1 MNPNK
6 ITTRRLLS
14 VFFLVFVLVFGA
26 VQTAKAQ
33 GVIYGE
39 NLPAGET
46 VDNDLVLSGNNV
58 VLDGTVVG
66 DVLAVGS
73 VVQING
79 VVKGSLVILSQDAT
93 INGEVE
99 GTVYVVGFSLNVG
112 SSAVLQRNLYYLG
125 LSMTLL
131 PGSSIGRDL
140 VGVSLFGARLEG
152 EIGRSIR
159 AVIGPLELVKRIIE
173 TIGGQP
179 LPSGTG
185 LLDREALD
193 GKYGYP
199 ARVMAS
205 TKFSGINLRMGEGLS
220 WISSP
225 QQVNWQAGQIDTVR
239 LREWIEGRLRELISL
254 LLVGLL
260 MIWISSPRLVRAA
273 QALRQKPL
281 PVFGYGLLALII
293 AFNLFALAILL
304 MVLFFALGT
313 WLGAVAPWDISLTFW
328 GVFLS
333 ALGLATSLLALYVLY
348 VTKVI
353 VAYLVGLMV
362 LKPLGPKASRYKI
375 VPLLVGLIVY
385 VLLHSIPTLG
395 WVIGVIVTALGL
407 GATVVLYLDVR
418 IKRKQ
423 LGTLEVS

>member
-1 MNPNK
+1 
-6 ITTRRLLS
+6 
-14 VFFLVFVLVFGA
+14 
-26 VQTAKAQ
+26 
-33 GVIYGE
+33 
-39 NLPAGET
+39 
-46 VDNDLVLSGNNV
+46 
-58 VLDGTVVG
+58 
-66 DVLAVGS
+66 
-73 VVQING
+73 
-79 VVKGSLVILSQDAT
+79 
-93 INGEVE
+93 
-99 GTVYVVGFSLNVG
+99 
-112 SSAVLQRNLYYLG
+112 
-125 LSMTLL
+125 
-131 PGSSIGRDL
+131 
-140 VGVSLFGARLEG
+140 
-152 EIGRSIR
+152 
-159 AVIGPLELVKRIIE
+159 
-173 TIGGQP
+173 
-179 LPSGTG
+179 
-185 LLDREALD
+185 
-193 GKYGYP
+193 
-199 ARVMAS
+199 
-205 TKFSGINLRMGEGLS
+205 
-220 WISSP
+220 
-225 QQVNWQAGQIDTVR
+225 
-239 LREWIEGRLRELISL
+239 
-254 LLVGLL
+254 

>member
-1 MNPNK
+1 
-6 ITTRRLLS
+6 
-14 VFFLVFVLVFGA
+14 
-26 VQTAKAQ
+26 
-33 GVIYGE
+33 
-39 NLPAGET
+39 
-46 VDNDLVLSGNNV
+46 
-58 VLDGTVVG
+58 
-66 DVLAVGS
+66 
-73 VVQING
+73 
-79 VVKGSLVILSQDAT
+79 
-93 INGEVE
+93 
-99 GTVYVVGFSLNVG
+99 
-112 SSAVLQRNLYYLG
+112 
-125 LSMTLL
+125 
-131 PGSSIGRDL
+131 
-140 VGVSLFGARLEG
+140 
-152 EIGRSIR
+152 
-159 AVIGPLELVKRIIE
+159 
-173 TIGGQP
+173 
-179 LPSGTG
+179 
-185 LLDREALD
+185 
-193 GKYGYP
+193 
-199 ARVMAS
+199 
-205 TKFSGINLRMGEGLS
+205 
-220 WISSP
+220 
-225 QQVNWQAGQIDTVR
+225 